1 MKSLAQRVFTLNDQ
15 TRFASISGDSNPMHM
30 DALQARRTQA
40 GAPVVH
46 GIHLLLWTLDSLA
59 HALPD
64 LPQLRSLRAH
74 FNKFVYLDE
83 PVEIVLAEYS
93 PKGARLHV
101 AVDGI
106 PRSKFNITF
115 GNIAAECPS
124 ISDALLPL
132 TAIPNAAA
140 DLKFEEMANLS
151 GRLPFRMKPQD
162 AQAFFPSATKWLGAQ
177 RAASLAASTCLV
189 GMVCPGLHSIYSE
202 LSIKSCTESSAQNFL
217 DFRVSQ
223 ADERFRSIELEIAG
237 GGLIGTAY
245 CTARLPPVEQATM
258 QSLAGQ
264 VSPGEFA
271 GSTALIIGG
280 SRGLGEL
287 TAKLIAAG
295 GGHVL
300 VTWKNGKDDAE
311 RVAHQIRSAG
321 GVCDTL
327 SYDAGKPA
335 SEQLTSLAHIPTHVY
350 YFATPSIFRP
360 QSETF
365 TANRLKEFEEIY
377 IHGFWQLMR
386 TLRPLQ
392 PGLSLFYPSSV
403 AVEERPRGMT
413 EYTMAKAAGEVLCAD
428 VNEWMAPL
436 HVTISRLPRLLT
448 DQTATVAAT
457 ETENPVDVML
467 PIIRE
472 VQSWPR

>member
-1 MKSLAQRVFTLNDQ
+1 MKSLAQRVFTLDDQ
-15 TRFASISGDSNPMHM
+15 IRFASISGDSNPMHM

-46 GIHLLLWTLDSLA
+46 GIHLLLWALDALA
-59 HALPD
+59 HAHLD

-83 PVEIVLAEYS
+83 PVEIVLSEYS

-106 PRSKFNITF
+106 PRSKFNIAF
-115 GNIAAECPS
+115 GDVAAECPS
-124 ISDALLPL
+124 ISNALTPL
-132 TAIPNAAA
+132 ITIPNAAS
-140 DLKFEEMANLS
+140 DLKFEEMASLS
-151 GRLPFRMKPQD
+151 GRLPFRMQPED
-162 AQAFFPSATKWLGAQ
+162 AQAFFPSATEWLGAQ
-177 RAASLAASTCLV
+177 RIASLAASTCLA

-202 LSIKSCTESSAQNFL
+202 LSVKACGESSAQNFL
-217 DFRVSQ
+217 DFHVSQ

-237 GGLIGTAY
+237 GGFTGTAY

-258 QSLAGQ
+258 QSLAGL
-264 VSPGEFA
+264 VSPGEFV

-295 GGHVL
+295 GGHVV

-321 GVCDTL
+321 GACDTL
-327 SYDAGKPA
+327 PYDAGKPA
-335 SEQLTSLAHIPTHVY
+335 SEQLTSLAHIPSHVY

-360 QSETF
+360 QSEMF
-365 TANRLKEFEEIY
+365 IANRLREFEEIY
-377 IHGFWQLMR
+377 VHGFWQLIR
-386 TLRPLQ
+386 ALRAMQ
-392 PGLSLFYPSSV
+392 PGLSLFYPSSI
-403 AVEERPRGMT
+403 AVEERPHGMT

-428 VNEWMAPL
+428 VNESMAPL
-436 HVTISRLPRLLT
+436 HVTTSRLPRLLT
-448 DQTATVAAT
+448 DQTASVAAT
-457 ETENPVDVML
+457 ETENLVDVML